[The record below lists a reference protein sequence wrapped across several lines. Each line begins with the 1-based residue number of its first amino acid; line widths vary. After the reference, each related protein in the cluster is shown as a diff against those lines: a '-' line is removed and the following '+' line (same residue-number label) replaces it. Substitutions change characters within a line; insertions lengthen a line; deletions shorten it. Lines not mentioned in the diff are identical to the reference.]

1 MLDTSTNPLPPDLQE
16 LLTITKTLAALIEP
30 LQMILAMERAP
41 GVGDRLDALLAEL
54 SAISTHIQRAADT
67 MVAALA
73 AREEERLHRERM
85 EVQLVEMQ
93 SEIKALMTWLGVPQP
108 GARRRS

>member
-1 MLDTSTNPLPPDLQE
+1 MLDTSTNAQPSDLQE
-16 LLTITKTLAALIEP
+16 LLKITKTLAALIEP

-54 SAISTHIQRAADT
+54 SSISTHIQRAADT
-67 MVAALA
+67 MVDALA

-85 EVQLVEMQ
+85 EVQLAEMR
-93 SEIKALMTWLGVPQP
+93 SAMKALMAWHGVPQP
-108 GARRRS
+108 RTRLQS